1 MTLSLENGK
10 HDRGHILLAHELG
23 HILGVKVHDG
33 TESAIGCRGNTIM
46 TPTVA
51 DDHLKWSE
59 CSR

>member
-10 HDRGHILLAHELG
+10 HDLGHILLAHELG
-23 HILGVKVHDG
+23 HIMGVQVHDG

-51 DDHLKWSE
+51 YDHLKWSE

>member
-10 HDRGHILLAHELG
+10 HDLGHILLAHELG

-33 TESAIGCRGNTIM
+33 TESAIGCRGKTIM